1 MHHPSPY
8 MECGVLFFWWRL
20 FWMTAIFH
28 SGGKIFGHNGKRH
41 FFRPPGGSRYILQ
54 TLENGFLRCISIYVF
69 SMETD
74 NMGYHGTWEV
84 DSPTWHHTPQVP

>member
-8 MECGVLFFWWRL
+8 MECGVLFFWWRF

-41 FFRPPGGSRYILQ
+41 FFRPPGGSRYKYIVLIFVVMHLLIFI
-54 TLENGFLRCISIYVF
+54 TLN
-69 SMETD
+69 
-74 NMGYHGTWEV
+74 
-84 DSPTWHHTPQVP
+84 